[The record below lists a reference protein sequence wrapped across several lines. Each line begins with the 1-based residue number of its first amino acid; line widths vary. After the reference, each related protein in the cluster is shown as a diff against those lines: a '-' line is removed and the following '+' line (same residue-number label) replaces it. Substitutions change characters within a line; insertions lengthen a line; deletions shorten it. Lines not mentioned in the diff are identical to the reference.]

1 MTCPKEGPLNISIE
15 LPDEIA
21 DQIGSQWADLPRRAL
36 ESLVADAYRES
47 VISGP
52 QAQQMLGFNSRLELD
67 AFLKRARVFL
77 DYSEEDLAAD
87 IQTLDELLGE

>member
-1 MTCPKEGPLNISIE
+1 MNTSIE

-21 DQIGSQWADLPRRAL
+21 DQIGSRWSDLPRRAL

-52 QAQQMLGFNSRLELD
+52 QAQQMLGLSSRLELD

-77 DYSEEDLAAD
+77 DYTEDDLDAD
-87 IQTLDELLGE
+87 IQTLDQLLGE